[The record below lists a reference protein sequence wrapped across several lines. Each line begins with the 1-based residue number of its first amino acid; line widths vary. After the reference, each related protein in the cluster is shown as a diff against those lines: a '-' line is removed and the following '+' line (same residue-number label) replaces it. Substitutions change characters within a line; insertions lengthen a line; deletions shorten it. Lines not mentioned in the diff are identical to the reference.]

1 MFWKNV
7 KKLKRCFLRFLFGW
21 SILTKDFIFSSA
33 MLLLFECNC
42 VALTVRSFYT
52 WRAKLARPGMA
63 KMLGGGQ
70 LGGWGAPRSRS
81 CREGRG

>member
-1 MFWKNV
+1 M
-7 KKLKRCFLRFLFGW
+7 
-21 SILTKDFIFSSA
+21 ISSA
-33 MLLLFECNC
+33 MLLLLECNC

-70 LGGWGAPRSRS
+70 GGG
-81 CREGRG
+81 GRPDPDPAGKVA